1 MDCPTDKARCVDDM
15 NQSSIPA
22 TPDGPADQH
31 HFHCSNGYTI
41 KWYLPWR
48 PRIATCQVLKSTG
61 VEPERGVKVSG
72 DKFMK

>member
-1 MDCPTDKARCVDDM
+1 MNLKFLTSLAISFAIASSIVGDAEMDCPTDKARCVDDM

-41 KWYLPWR
+41 V
-48 PRIATCQVLKSTG
+48 C
-61 VEPERGVKVSG
+61 
-72 DKFMK
+72 DK